1 MKIKEK
7 ASVKDLG
14 VATQD
19 LYSAFTNGTD
29 EEKEKAA
36 QDYSVSLAQSMKAD
50 IQSEMEL
57 VQNENLT
64 EKIMA
69 ERGARM
75 TFTPNEKQFFAEA
88 VEKQK
93 IDGLEHTFPTTI
105 IETILN
111 DLTEEHP
118 IISKVDTQYVEALV
132 KIIYRDPSVE
142 ATAYWDVI
150 PADIRQILV
159 ESFKFLDL
167 SASKLSGFIA
177 IPKGYFEL
185 GPDWLA
191 NYVTSY
197 LREIMTATL
206 ETAIVRGDGKL
217 KPIGIMKST
226 HGAVD
231 GVYPDK
237 QEFALSEFNP
247 KALAGVRALL
257 AKHKMLNGGLHLVVN
272 PVTYE
277 LAISS
282 SGWAQNTVTGQWVQL
297 QIPGLEVVKSYAVP
311 EDKAVIGNLNNYIL
325 GVAGALRID
334 SYDQTLA
341 IEDMDLF
348 VAKFFGTGTPKNGN
362 AFVVL
367 DLSGVEKPSMP
378 EEDGEIELVYQDTIS
393 ATENAGS
400 HALDRDGKAIEN
412 DADDT
417 DDSED
422 PVL

>member
-1 MKIKEK
+1 MKIEEK
-7 ASVKDLG
+7 APVKDLG

-19 LYSAFTNGTD
+19 LYSAFANGTD

-36 QDYSVSLAQSMKAD
+36 KDYSVSLAQSMKSD
-50 IQSEMEL
+50 IQAEMEL

-185 GPDWLA
+185 GADWLA

-226 HGAVD
+226 SGAVD

-237 QEFALSEFNP
+237 QEFALSEFTP

-277 LAISS
+277 LVISS
-282 SGWAQNTVTGQWVQL
+282 SGWVQNTVTGQWVQL
-297 QIPGLEVVKSYAVP
+297 QIPGIEVVKSYAVP

-393 ATENAGS
+393 ATDNAGS
-400 HALDRDGKAIEN
+400 HALDRDGKAIPK
-412 DADDT
+412 DT
-417 DDSED
+417 GDSED